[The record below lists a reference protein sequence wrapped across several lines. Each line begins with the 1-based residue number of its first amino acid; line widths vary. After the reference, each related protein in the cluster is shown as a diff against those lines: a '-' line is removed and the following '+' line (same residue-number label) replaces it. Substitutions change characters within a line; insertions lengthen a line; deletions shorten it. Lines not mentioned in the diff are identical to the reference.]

1 MFEKKK
7 NPPNFRQKSDY
18 NSYSKPVMVVVEQPV
33 NDSSLT
39 NDEDSVLVDF
49 SDNLNT
55 LNTSSSSSN
64 NDSNS
69 IQMQQL
75 QQQQFMYSQQ
85 LLQEIERLRAELD
98 RLTMEVILIIKN
110 LIKALINLIYLFQ
123 NEFERRVL
131 REKIKSLEDELLL
144 NKTELEQQKIV
155 NILDF

>member
-1 MFEKKK
+1 
-7 NPPNFRQKSDY
+7 
-18 NSYSKPVMVVVEQPV
+18 MVVVEQPV

-55 LNTSSSSSN
+55 LNTSSSSSSN

-75 QQQQFMYSQQ
+75 QQQQFIYSQQ

-110 LIKALINLIYLFQ
+110 LIKALFNFIYLFQ

>member
-1 MFEKKK
+1 
-7 NPPNFRQKSDY
+7 
-18 NSYSKPVMVVVEQPV
+18 MVVVEQPV

-55 LNTSSSSSN
+55 LNTSSSSSSN

-110 LIKALINLIYLFQ
+110 LIKALFNFIYLFQ

>member
-1 MFEKKK
+1 
-7 NPPNFRQKSDY
+7 
-18 NSYSKPVMVVVEQPV
+18 MVVVEQPV

-55 LNTSSSSSN
+55 LNTSSSSSSN

-85 LLQEIERLRAELD
+85 LLQEFERLRAELD

-110 LIKALINLIYLFQ
+110 LIKALFNFIYLFQ

-144 NKTELEQQKIV
+144 NKTELEQQKIRYP
-155 NILDF
+155 LPPS

>member
-1 MFEKKK
+1 
-7 NPPNFRQKSDY
+7 
-18 NSYSKPVMVVVEQPV
+18 MVVVEQPV

-55 LNTSSSSSN
+55 LNTSSSSSSN

-110 LIKALINLIYLFQ
+110 LIKALFNFIYLFQ
-123 NEFERRVL
+123 NEFERKVL